1 MNAALRFPAATF
13 LGALVSVGVL
23 TLMQSLVTRQN
34 PEMEDLE
41 KVSIVDFVRLKRASE
56 PEVKKRE
63 LPSKRE
69 KPEAPPPAQMELSEI
84 PDSDIEPIAAVPP
97 GLDGTLDLSGGP
109 ALGTAA
115 SDADAVPLVRVSPQ
129 YPPTAMMRGIE
140 GWVQVQ
146 FTITTAGTVK
156 DPKVV
161 EADPDG
167 YFEKAALNAVSRYK
181 YKPKIV
187 DGEPVERPGIN
198 LVISFTLKK

>member
-1 MNAALRFPAATF
+1 MTAALRYPAATF
-13 LGALVSVGVL
+13 LGALVSIAVL
-23 TLMQSLVTRQN
+23 TLMQSLVTRKN
-34 PEMEDLE
+34 PELKDLE
-41 KVSIVDFVRLKRASE
+41 KVSIVDFVRLKRSAE

-84 PDSDIEPIAAVPP
+84 PQSGIEPIAAAPP
-97 GLDGTLDLSGGP
+97 DLDASLELSGGP

-129 YPPTAMMRGIE
+129 YPPSAMLRGIE
-140 GWVQVQ
+140 GWVQVA

-156 DPKVV
+156 DAEVV
-161 EADPDG
+161 GADPDG
-167 YFEKAALNAVSRYK
+167 YFEKAALNAVARYK

-198 LVISFTLKK
+198 LVISFKLKK

>member
-1 MNAALRFPAATF
+1 
-13 LGALVSVGVL
+13 
-23 TLMQSLVTRQN
+23 
-34 PEMEDLE
+34 
-41 KVSIVDFVRLKRASE
+41 
-56 PEVKKRE
+56 VKKRE

-84 PDSDIEPIAAVPP
+84 PDSGIEPIAAVPP

-198 LVISFTLKK
+198 LVISFKLKK

>member
-1 MNAALRFPAATF
+1 MTSALRYPAATF
-13 LGALVSVGVL
+13 LGALVSLAVL
-23 TLMQSLVTRQN
+23 TLMQSLVTRKN
-34 PEMEDLE
+34 PELKEIQ
-41 KVSIVDFVRLKRASE
+41 KVSIVDFVRLKRSSE

-84 PDSDIEPIAAVPP
+84 PHSGIEPVAVAPP
-97 GLDGTLDLSGGP
+97 DLDGSLDLAGGP

-129 YPPTAMMRGIE
+129 YPPSAMLRGIE
-140 GWVQVQ
+140 GWVQLE
-146 FTITTAGTVK
+146 FTITTAGTVR
-156 DPKVV
+156 DAKVV
-161 EADPDG
+161 EADPEG
-167 YFEKAALNAVSRYK
+167 YFEKAALNAVARYK

-198 LVISFTLKK
+198 LVISFKLKK

>member
-13 LGALVSVGVL
+13 LGALVSLGVL

-34 PEMEDLE
+34 PEMKDLE

-84 PDSDIEPIAAVPP
+84 PSSGIEPIASVPP

-198 LVISFTLKK
+198 LVISFKLKK